1 MSDTLMAAIDLMIPP
16 VCQGCQQKLP
26 DGKAMLCDVC
36 AAGVQSMGESS
47 CPKCGSVL
55 EEGVCENCRALD
67 FDFELARSVYRYEE
81 PLKTMIHNLKYREH
95 TRSAKWLADGMA
107 GYIAQNPIFQKSD
120 YIMAVPLHSVR
131 KRERGFN
138 QSELIARRVAKLSG
152 IQYIDAVKRGRYTAS
167 QTMLHQ
173 EQRLTNLKGAFR
185 TSRPG
190 RIAGKNILV
199 IDDVFTTGS
208 TLNEISKTLHAAGA
222 ARVFGLTACRA

>member
-1 MSDTLMAAIDLMIPP
+1 MLAIDLMIPP
-16 VCQGCQQKLP
+16 VCQSCHRKLP
-26 DGKAMLCDVC
+26 DSTAILCDVC
-36 AAGVQSMGESS
+36 APGVQNIGESS

-55 EEGVCENCRALD
+55 NEGVCENCRNLD
-67 FDFELARSVYRYEE
+67 FDFELARSVYRFEE

-95 TRSAKWLADGMA
+95 TRSAKWLANGMA
-107 GYIAQNPIFQKSD
+107 EYIAQNPIFQKSD
-120 YIMAVPLHSVR
+120 YIIAVPLHPVR

-152 IQYIDAVKRGRYTAS
+152 IQYVEAVKRGRYTAS

-173 EQRLTNLKGAFR
+173 EQRLKNLKGAFR
-185 TSRPG
+185 VNHPG
-190 RIAGKNILV
+190 RISGKNILV